1 MLFPPCL
8 RLLIPSHL
16 QLAAAK
22 EKEDEDRRTER
33 RNRQQMDSY
42 QSALRGLMGATLTVE
57 TTWEEASALMQ
68 GKAAAQV
75 RAEREPDLQLFL
87 PNPEPHSAPE
97 HLA

>member
-1 MLFPPCL
+1 
-8 RLLIPSHL
+8 
-16 QLAAAK
+16 
-22 EKEDEDRRTER
+22 
-33 RNRQQMDSY
+33 
-42 QSALRGLMGATLTVE
+42 MGATLTVE

-87 PNPEPHSAPE
+87 PNPEPHSAAE